1 MNSISLLSTFCNR
14 TSRSGTHLS
23 LGTKE
28 MATYLQGRSSACFF
42 KIKRSSEKNNLQEI
56 SVHIFSTLIFL
67 LPVCYNIL

>member
-28 MATYLQGRSSACFF
+28 MATYLQGRCSAFFF
-42 KIKRSSEKNNLQEI
+42 KIKRSSEKK
-56 SVHIFSTLIFL
+56 IFKKYLSTYFQH
-67 LPVCYNIL
+67 